1 MNHYLIPLAI
11 TCIALSGCASPP
23 VARESATFGVGAIGQ
38 MESALGDFRSSEAES
53 YKARQ
58 ASLTDQ
64 HRLAKKALAS
74 LANSS
79 RMRES
84 AGDYQSQAIT
94 QKLIG
99 NAEAMGGDE
108 AALIS
113 ANKLDDAT
121 IAALAT
127 PLPSTRKATEAA
139 QKSLAALGADLT
151 AQAKYDNLKL
161 FTSAIKTTVD
171 SNKKKIEEAKNAAQA
186 GTVSK

>member
-1 MNHYLIPLAI
+1 MNNHLLTFTIA
-11 TCIALSGCASPP
+11 CIALSGCASPP
-23 VARESATFGVGAIGQ
+23 VARESANFGVSAMGQ
-38 MESALGDFRSSEAES
+38 MESALGDFRSSETES

-58 ASLTDQ
+58 ASLIEQ
-64 HRLAKKALAS
+64 QRQAKNVRAS

-84 AGDYQSQAIT
+84 AGDYQAQAVT
-94 QKLIG
+94 LRLIG
-99 NAEAMGGDE
+99 NAEAMGNDE
-108 AALIS
+108 AGLIA

-127 PLPSTRKATEAA
+127 PLPSTKKATEAA

-161 FTSAIKTTVD
+161 FTTAVKTTVD

-186 GTVSK
+186 GTVAK